1 MLLNMDVNISFCGM
15 LIFLGYG
22 GSGWRYGFSFFFFLF
37 LIVGSYCFLSLP
49 VSDLHC
55 MVDVGIL
62 CTLMF
67 VSYLWNLLSFLL
79 EWSGLMTALEW
90 CRLLFPFLFPFLL
103 FFDNLHS
110 FFYFSF
116 FPQSFP
122 YVESVHSF
130 IFSFVWMEFTCILT
144 ADGKKAY
151 FEVLQSGVVMEDGGD
166 CDVGWMGIAGC
177 RLQGAAGTVVL

>member
-1 MLLNMDVNISFCGM
+1 MILKGAGFVFLEGLTFFFHATKHGCQYIVLWHVN
-15 LIFLGYG
+15 FLGYG
-22 GSGWRYGFSFFFFLF
+22 GSGWRYGFSFLF

-90 CRLLFPFLFPFLL
+90 CRLLFLSFSFSFPFLF
-103 FFDNLHS
+103 FF
-110 FFYFSF
+110 
-116 FPQSFP
+116 
-122 YVESVHSF
+122 
-130 IFSFVWMEFTCILT
+130 
-144 ADGKKAY
+144 
-151 FEVLQSGVVMEDGGD
+151 
-166 CDVGWMGIAGC
+166 
-177 RLQGAAGTVVL
+177 R

>member
-22 GSGWRYGFSFFFFLF
+22 GSGWRYGFSSLF
-37 LIVGSYCFLSLP
+37 LTVGSYCFLSLP

-67 VSYLWNLLSFLL
+67 FSYLWNLLSFLL

-90 CRLLFPFLFPFLL
+90 CRLLFLFLSFPF
-103 FFDNLHS
+103 FF
-110 FFYFSF
+110 FF
-116 FPQSFP
+116 
-122 YVESVHSF
+122 
-130 IFSFVWMEFTCILT
+130 L
-144 ADGKKAY
+144 G
-151 FEVLQSGVVMEDGGD
+151 
-166 CDVGWMGIAGC
+166 
-177 RLQGAAGTVVL
+177 